1 MDIQLI
7 QNKIFEIRGHRV
19 LLDFQIA
26 EMYGVETR
34 VLNQAVKRNLSRFP
48 ADFMIKLNSEEW
60 AVLKSQIVISKAE
73 KRGGTQKLPYA
84 FTEQGIAILSSVL
97 KSRRAIAVN
106 ISIMRAFVLLRQHL
120 SNYKDLKEE
129 IKKLE
134 KEMNLKFKDIY
145 EAFNYLMS
153 PKSQPLEIGS
163 KQKGRNRNTNKLI
176 K

>member
-60 AVLKSQIVISKAE
+60 AVLKSQIATS
-73 KRGGTQKLPYA
+73 
-84 FTEQGIAILSSVL
+84 
-97 KSRRAIAVN
+97 
-106 ISIMRAFVLLRQHL
+106 
-120 SNYKDLKEE
+120 
-129 IKKLE
+129 
-134 KEMNLKFKDIY
+134 
-145 EAFNYLMS
+145 
-153 PKSQPLEIGS
+153 
-163 KQKGRNRNTNKLI
+163 
-176 K
+176 